1 MDTGTTSHMTRSQGT
16 LINYYPLKHRLNNAI
31 VVGNDHMIPVH
42 GYRHVSLL
50 SPNQSLTLKNV
61 LHTPILIKNLI
72 FCSQI

>member
-42 GYRHVSLL
+42 GHGHVSFP
-50 SPNQSLTLKNV
+50 SSQKTLYPCKCP
-61 LHTPILIKNLI
+61 TCP
-72 FCSQI
+72 STY